1 MGKPVLSGERFEKIM
16 DSLSPDQRNSGT
28 ASTVM
33 LVAEVTNMK
42 NTVVEDLAR
51 ESDNRQRE
59 ADSLHENASNLRRQA
74 TVLEI
79 DADGELVRKG
89 VVEDLRSLLS
99 GNNAPESSASGT

>member
-1 MGKPVLSGERFEKIM
+1 MGRPVLDGKRFEKIM

-33 LVAEVTNMK
+33 LVAEVTDMK
-42 NTVVEDLAR
+42 NTVVADLAK

-59 ADSLHENASNLRRQA
+59 ADSLHEDASNLRRQA
-74 TVLEI
+74 NTLES
-79 DADGELVRKG
+79 DASAELRRKG

-99 GNNAPESSASGT
+99 GNDAPESSASGT